1 MKIDNLNT
9 CFTYLTD
16 KELHIL
22 EELAQKENTSVSNV
36 IRSIIYNSIEDKLPP
51 ALTIDW
57 VGL

>member
-16 KELHIL
+16 KELAH
-22 EELAQKENTSVSNV
+22 KENTSVSNV